1 MATIEELRR
10 LKSAPLF
17 KDLAPAELELA
28 VEAARRRKA
37 AAGEF
42 LYQQGDPAATFYL
55 LLEGRIRM
63 LQVTP
68 EGQQVIL
75 RYATPGEAFGVIAA
89 LSEAEYPASAE
100 VVENSAALAWDQTAM
115 RRLMHESPA
124 IALNALRILAGRVR
138 EFQDRV
144 RELSTEK
151 VERRIARALLRLAR
165 QAGRKT
171 PEGVLI
177 DLPLSRQ
184 DLAEMSGTTQ
194 YTVSR
199 TLSQW
204 EAQGLVQSGRSRVVI
219 RNPHGLVTIAE
230 DLPAGP
236 GEQGE

>member
-1 MATIEELRR
+1 MATIEDIRSL
-10 LKSAPLF
+10 AAIPLF
-17 KDLAPAELELA
+17 KELKPGELELA
-28 VEAARRRKA
+28 LGSAHRRKA

-42 LYQQGDPAATFYL
+42 VYQQGDPAGTFYL

-75 RYATPGEAFGVIAA
+75 RFVTPGEAFGVIAA
-89 LSEAEYPASAE
+89 LSESEYPAAAEAVEDSA
-100 VVENSAALAWDQTAM
+100 VLAWDQAGM
-115 RRLMHESPA
+115 HLLMEAAPG

-151 VERRIARALLRLAR
+151 VERRIARTLLRLAS
-165 QAGRKT
+165 QTGRRV

-177 DLPLSRQ
+177 DMALSRQ
-184 DLAEMSGTTQ
+184 DLAEMSGTTL

-204 EAQGLVQSGRSRVVI
+204 EAQGVVRSGRERVVI
-219 RNPHGLVTIAE
+219 CKPHGLVVIAE
-230 DLPAGP
+230 DLPLEP
-236 GEQGE
+236 ME